1 MKSMHPASELL
12 RDLLSPAAPAKG
24 HGKGKGKALFDDASD
39 DDTAGPADYASTDL
53 RVKAAAIVQ
62 EWANTDPADLGEGE
76 SLADRLLMLVIGVI
90 DVDKDGEISDD
101 ESQVAAVLLDYIW
114 DYLNSKGVSDDDC
127 SALLNDGDN
136 DAAVRVKDLIAD
148 SVSSDDD
155 AAGDDIDDFAFDDE
169 SQTAIFD
176 SAAGEI
182 IYDAT
187 YRRTAVVR
195 GGKKVKINKRV
206 SGNVRLSAKQK
217 VAVKKMLRKSHSAAA
232 TLKRMKSMRKRA
244 QSGM

>member
-1 MKSMHPASELL
+1 MKSMHPAGDLL
-12 RDLLSPAAPAKG
+12 RSLMTPAAPAKAAPN
-24 HGKGKGKALFDDASD
+24 GKNLFDDTGD
-39 DDTAGPADYASTDL
+39 DDVGGDSADYVSTDL

-62 EWANTDPADLGEGE
+62 AWAATDPADLGDDENM
-76 SLADRLLMLVIGVI
+76 ADRLLMLVIGVI
-90 DVDKDGEISDD
+90 DGDKDGEISDD

-114 DYLNSKGVSDDDC
+114 DYLADKGVSDDDAD
-127 SALLNDGDN
+127 ALLNNGDN
-136 DAAVRVKDLIAD
+136 DVALRVQDLLAA
-148 SVSSDDD
+148 SMPGDDD
-155 AAGDDIDDFAFDDE
+155 AASDDIDGFAFDDD

-176 SAAGEI
+176 STKGEVF
-182 IYDAT
+182 YDAT

-217 VAVKKMLRKSHSAAA
+217 VAVKKMLRKAHSASA
-232 TLKRMKSMRKRA
+232 TLKRMKSMRKRR

>member
-12 RDLLSPAAPAKG
+12 RGLMSPAVPDKAKG
-24 HGKGKGKALFDDASD
+24 KTLFDDTSD
-39 DDTAGPADYASTDL
+39 EGGGESADYASTDL

-76 SLADRLLMLVIGVI
+76 TLADRLLMLVIGVI

-114 DYLNSKGVSDDDC
+114 DYLSAKGVSDDDC
-127 SALLNDGDN
+127 DALLNGGDN
-136 DAAVRVKDLIAD
+136 DAAMRVKDLIAD
-148 SVSSDDD
+148 SVPGDDD
-155 AAGDDIDDFAFDDE
+155 AASEDIDGFAFDDD

-176 SAAGEI
+176 STAGEI

-187 YRRTAVVR
+187 YRRTTAVR

-217 VAVKKMLRKSHSAAA
+217 VAVKKMLRKSHSASA
-232 TLKRMKSMRKRA
+232 TLKRMKSMRKRT

>member
-1 MKSMHPASELL
+1 MHPAGELL
-12 RDLLSPAAPAKG
+12 RGLMSPAMKPAKPAKG
-24 HGKGKGKALFDDASD
+24 KTVFDDTSD
-39 DDTAGPADYASTDL
+39 DDALDGSADYASADL

-76 SLADRLLMLVIGVI
+76 TLADRLLMLVIGVI

-101 ESQVAAVLLDYIW
+101 ESNVAAVLLDYIW
-114 DYLNSKGVSDDDC
+114 DYLTSKGVSDDDC
-127 SALLNDGDN
+127 DALLNGGDN
-136 DAAVRVKDLIAD
+136 DAALRVKDLIAD
-148 SVSSDDD
+148 SVPSDDE
-155 AAGDDIDDFAFDDE
+155 AASDDIDGFAFDDD

-176 SAAGEI
+176 SASGEI
-182 IYDAT
+182 VYDAT

-232 TLKRMKSMRKRA
+232 TLKRMKSMRKRT